1 MSDPDRNGAADAEA
15 AFEFQR
21 RTWESAA
28 DFLGKLGRVDDANR
42 RIADVDVGT
51 TPSRVVYEENK
62 LELLHYEPRTD
73 ERHDV
78 PVLFVY
84 ALFNKPFIL
93 DLQPDRSVIRTFL
106 DRGFDVYMIDWNEP
120 SLLDHTLTFEDYV
133 DRYLDNCVDVVRKR
147 SGREAISLFGYC
159 MGGAFSVLYA
169 ALYPEKVR
177 NLGLMATAVNLRDT
191 DSVVDQWVGD
201 DFFDP
206 ETLVEAYGNVPADI
220 VDAAF
225 SSREPVQ
232 NSLTKY
238 LRFFEG
244 IEDEEFVE
252 NFARMER
259 WIEESIDIP
268 GRMLVDFID
277 ATYHEQR
284 IYNNEMYVGGRHA
297 DLENLEMPIAQI
309 IGNYDSVV
317 PPEAPR
323 EFTDALPG
331 DPAVFE
337 ADTGH
342 MGLAVSGRSH
352 AELWPAVCEWYAK
365 RSGTEEPTGKTVDGT
380 AAAEAEAEADL
391 RAIDGIGASY
401 ADRLRAAGIE
411 SVADLADADPGAL
424 AAEAEVP
431 EGRLEVW
438 IERARGRPD

>member
-1 MSDPDRNGAADAEA
+1 MTDPAP
-15 AFEFQR
+15 AFDIQQQ
-21 RTWESAA
+21 TWENAA
-28 DFLGKLGRVDDANR
+28 DFLEKLGRVDDASSQL
-42 RIADVDVGT
+42 AEVEVGQ

-73 ERHDV
+73 EQHDV
-78 PVLFVY
+78 PILFVY

-106 DRGFDVYMIDWNEP
+106 DHGFDVYMIDWNEP

-133 DRYLDNCVDVVRKR
+133 DRYLDNCVNVVRER
-147 SGREAISLFGYC
+147 SGREAINLLGYC

-201 DFFDP
+201 DFFDT
-206 ETLVEAYGNVPADI
+206 ETLIDTYGNAPAEI

-225 SSREPVQ
+225 SIREPVQ

-238 LRFFEG
+238 LRFFDG
-244 IEDEEFVE
+244 IEDEDFVE

-268 GRMLVDFID
+268 GRMLVDFIE
-277 ATYHEQR
+277 ATYHEQK
-284 IYNNEMYVGGRHA
+284 IYNNEMYIDGRHA
-297 DLENLEMPIAQI
+297 DLENLDMPIAQV

-323 EFTDALPG
+323 EFTESLPG
-331 DPAVFE
+331 EPAVFE

-352 AELWPAVCEWYAK
+352 GELWPSVCAWYAE
-365 RSGTEEPTGKTVDGT
+365 RSQIEDSATEET
-380 AAAEAEAEADL
+380 AGGEADL
-391 RAIDGIGASY
+391 RWIDGIGTTY
-401 ADRLRAAGIE
+401 AKRLQEAGVEGI
-411 SVADLADADPGAL
+411 ADLAAAAPESL
-424 AAEAEVP
+424 AEAADVP
-431 EGRLEVW
+431 AGRLEGW
-438 IERARGRPD
+438 IEQARTMGE